1 MKIYKVSHINLLVIT
16 IAISAMCIANFHL
29 AALAFG
35 NNNTDDGWFFICL
48 GGAIFPFAVY
58 QLWNYN
64 NFRHDLILR
73 DSGISY
79 EVLTRQIGTNFVPWS
94 EMERATLEKISKNNP
109 AIVVKLKES
118 EFSKKL
124 NIKKGTKILFGNAFF
139 ITSNIISGHPVTI
152 CNDINDQIHNNNGH

>member
-1 MKIYKVSHINLLVIT
+1 MKVYKVSHINLLVIT
-16 IAISAMCIANFHL
+16 IAIIATCIASFY
-29 AALAFG
+29 AASLTFS
-35 NNNTDDGWFFICL
+35 NNHDDSGWFFVCL

-58 QLWNYN
+58 QLRNYN
-64 NFRHDLILR
+64 DFRHDLILR

-79 EVLTRQIGTNFVPWS
+79 EVLTKQIGTNFVPWN
-94 EMERATLEKISKNNP
+94 EMERATVETVSKNNP

-124 NIKKGTKILFGNAFF
+124 TIKKGTKMLFGNAFF